1 MEPQM
6 RRNLAAVLLATTL
19 LAGTA
24 CGTAT
29 TNNPAPAAPPAQ
41 SGQPAQPTKVT
52 VGVIPILD
60 VAPIY
65 LGKQKGFFSNRAIEL
80 DLQQAQGGAA
90 IVPAVLSGQ
99 YQFGFS
105 NMISLLIAQSRDVA
119 IKVVCNGNNSTGVD
133 NQDFAALIVKGDSPI
148 RTAADLAGKK
158 VAANTLKNIVDT
170 SVRASVR
177 KAGGDAA
184 SVQFVELPFPQ
195 QPAALQ
201 SGQVDAVFVVE
212 PFQQQV
218 LAQGGRK
225 IASSYVDAAPNLT
238 VASYFTST
246 QLMGSNPDLVKR
258 FTDAMKESLAYAD
271 AHPDEA
277 RMIIGTYTQITA
289 DVIAK
294 VTLPKWPPDINRD
307 SVQKLSDLAVTDG
320 LLAKPADLDKLL
332 P

>member
-1 MEPQM
+1 M
-6 RRNLAAVLLATTL
+6 RRNLMALLFATTL

-24 CGTAT
+24 CGANTGSA
-29 TNNPAPAAPPAQ
+29 PPPAAP
-41 SGQPAQPTKVT
+41 GQPDKVT

-65 LGKQKGFFSNRAIEL
+65 LGKQKGFFSNRNIEL
-80 DLQQAQGGAA
+80 TLELAQGGAA
-90 IVPAVLSGQ
+90 IVPAVVSGQ

-105 NMISLLIAQSRDVA
+105 NMVSLLLAQSRDVP
-119 IKVVCNGNNSTGVD
+119 IKVVANGNNSTGVAD
-133 NQDFAALIVKGDSPI
+133 KDFAALMVKGDSPI
-148 RTAADLAGKK
+148 QTPADLAGKT

-184 SVQFVELPFPQ
+184 SVKFVELAFPQ

-212 PFQQQV
+212 PFQQAV

-225 IASSYVDAAPNLT
+225 IAASYVDAAPNLT
-238 VASYFTST
+238 VAAYFSST
-246 QLMGSNPDLVKR
+246 QLISQNPDLVTR
-258 FTDAMKESLAYAD
+258 FTEAMKESLAYAD
-271 AHPDEA
+271 AYPDEA
-277 RMIIGTYTQITA
+277 RQIIGTYTQIA
-289 DVIAK
+289 PDVIAK
-294 VTLPKWPPDINRD
+294 MTLPKWPPDINRA
-307 SVQKLSDLAVTDG
+307 SAQTLSDLAVTDG
-320 LLAKPADLDKLL
+320 LLTEPADLDALL

>member
-1 MEPQM
+1 M
-6 RRNLAAVLLATTL
+6 RKLVALFATVLLSVA
-19 LAGTA
+19 A
-24 CGTAT
+24 CGSNTPASQ
-29 TNNPAPAAPPAQ
+29 PAPP
-41 SGQPAQPTKVT
+41 GQPDKIT

-65 LGKQKGFFSNRAIEL
+65 LGKQKGFFSKRNIEL
-80 DLQQAQGGAA
+80 DLQLAQGGAA
-90 IVPAVLSGQ
+90 IVPAVVSGQ

-105 NMISLLIAQSRDVA
+105 NMISLLIAQSKNVP

-133 NQDFAALIVKGDSPI
+133 GNDFAALMVKGDSPI
-148 RTAADLAGKK
+148 ESAADLAGKK

-177 KAGGDAA
+177 KVGGDAK
-184 SVQFVELPFPQ
+184 SVQFVELGFPQ

-238 VASYFTST
+238 VASYFTSN
-246 QLMGSNPDLVKR
+246 QLLAQNPDLVKR
-258 FTDAMKESLAYAD
+258 FTEAMKESLAYAD
-271 AHPDEA
+271 SHADEA
-277 RMIIGTYTQITA
+277 RQIIGTYTQITA

-294 VTLPKWPPDINRD
+294 VTLPKWPADINRQ
-307 SVQKLSDLAVTDG
+307 SVQTLSDLAVGDG
-320 LLAKPADLDKLL
+320 LLAKPADLNALL
-332 P
+332 PQ